1 MILKKKYFVTIAGGK
16 KINSK
21 EEKLI
26 TLQRENEYALRD
38 FSDLLKSV
46 ITEYKRQKGS
56 SARKRVFS
64 LLSHSLGSDNYIF
77 RVSKMCAENN
87 INIKDFTFAE
97 TLELNHFMLFQP
109 IFLKLKQRSVSDK
122 GLKYLRRLRY
132 YQGEFIFPKALADT
146 GGVKEDFISVL
157 ADFNRTD
164 SISVPFEE
172 EDSCKDDFIH
182 FTTEAKFDNSVP
194 VTILYNLYG
203 LEDCKFKRNP
213 AAESSILDI
222 AEIVK
227 FYNSI

>member
-1 MILKKKYFVTIAGGK
+1 MTIAGGK

-26 TLQRENEYALRD
+26 TLQRENEYALHD

-56 SARKRVFS
+56 SARKRVFD

-87 INIKDFTFAE
+87 ISIKDFTFAE

-122 GLKYLRRLRY
+122 DLKYLRRLRY
-132 YQGEFIFPKALADT
+132 YEGEFIFPKALADT

-164 SISVPFEE
+164 SLFVPFEE

>member
-1 MILKKKYFVTIAGGK
+1 MILEKKYFVTIVGGK

-56 SARKRVFS
+56 SARKKVFS

-77 RVSKMCAENN
+77 RVSKMCAVNN

-109 IFLKLKQRSVSDK
+109 IFLKKQRGVSYKD
-122 GLKYLRRLRY
+122 LKDLRRLRY
-132 YQGEFIFPKALADT
+132 YEGEFILPKALADT

-164 SISVPFEE
+164 SIAVPFEG
-172 EDSCKDDFIH
+172 EDSCKDDFIL

>member
-1 MILKKKYFVTIAGGK
+1 MTIVGGK

-38 FSDLLKSV
+38 FSDLLESV

-56 SARKRVFS
+56 SARKRVFD
-64 LLSHSLGSDNYIF
+64 LLSHRLGSDNYIF

-109 IFLKLKQRSVSDK
+109 IFLKLKQRSVSGK

-172 EDSCKDDFIH
+172 EEDSCKDDFIL

>member
-1 MILKKKYFVTIAGGK
+1 MILKKKYFVTIVGGK

-56 SARKRVFS
+56 SARKRVFD

-109 IFLKLKQRSVSDK
+109 IFLKLKQRGVSDK

-172 EDSCKDDFIH
+172 EDSCKDDFIL

>member
-1 MILKKKYFVTIAGGK
+1 MILKKKYFVIIAGGK

-26 TLQRENEYALRD
+26 TLQRENEYALHD

-56 SARKRVFS
+56 SARKEVFA
-64 LLSHSLGSDNYIF
+64 LLSHSLDSDNYTF

-109 IFLKLKQRSVSDK
+109 IFLKLKQRRSAKD
-122 GLKYLRRLRY
+122 LKDLRRLRY
-132 YQGEFIFPKALADT
+132 YEGEFIFPKALADT

-164 SISVPFEE
+164 SLLVPFEE

-182 FTTEAKFDNSVP
+182 FITEAKFGNSVP

>member
-1 MILKKKYFVTIAGGK
+1 MTIAGGK

-26 TLQRENEYALRD
+26 TLQRENEYALHD

-56 SARKRVFS
+56 SARKRVFD

-109 IFLKLKQRSVSDK
+109 IFLKKSDK
-122 GLKYLRRLRY
+122 DLKDLRRLRY
-132 YQGEFIFPKALADT
+132 YEQEFIFPKALADT

-164 SISVPFEE
+164 SLAVPFEGE
-172 EDSCKDDFIH
+172 YSCKDDFIH

>member
-1 MILKKKYFVTIAGGK
+1 MTIVGGK

-56 SARKRVFS
+56 SARKEVFG
-64 LLSHSLGSDNYIF
+64 LLSHSLGSDNYIL

-109 IFLKLKQRSVSDK
+109 IFLKKQRSVSYKD
-122 GLKYLRRLRY
+122 LKDLRRLRY
-132 YQGEFIFPKALADT
+132 YEGEFIFPKALADT

-164 SISVPFEE
+164 SLLVSFEE
-172 EDSCKDDFIH
+172 EDSCKDDFIL
-182 FTTEAKFDNSVP
+182 FTTEAKFGNSVP
-194 VTILYNLYG
+194 VTLLYDLYG
-203 LEDCKFKRNP
+203 LQDCKFKRNP

>member
-1 MILKKKYFVTIAGGK
+1 MTIVGGK

-56 SARKRVFS
+56 SARKEVFG
-64 LLSHSLGSDNYIF
+64 LLSHSLGSDNYIL

-109 IFLKLKQRSVSDK
+109 IFLKKQRSVSYKD
-122 GLKYLRRLRY
+122 LKDLRRLRY
-132 YQGEFIFPKALADT
+132 YEGEFIFPKALADT

-164 SISVPFEE
+164 SLLVSFEE
-172 EDSCKDDFIH
+172 EDSCKDDFIL
-182 FTTEAKFDNSVP
+182 FITEAKFGNSVP
-194 VTILYNLYG
+194 VTLLYDLYG
-203 LEDCKFKRNP
+203 LQDCKFKRNP

>member
-1 MILKKKYFVTIAGGK
+1 MTIARGK

-26 TLQRENEYALRD
+26 TLQRANEYALYD

-46 ITEYKRQKGS
+46 ITEYKREKGS
-56 SARKRVFS
+56 RARKGVFT
-64 LLSHSLGSDNYIF
+64 LLSNRLDNDSYIF

-87 INIKDFTFAE
+87 ISIKDFTFAE
-97 TLELNHFMLFQP
+97 TLELSHFMLFKP

-122 GLKYLRRLRY
+122 DLKDLRRLRY
-132 YQGEFIFPKALADT
+132 YEQEFIFPKALVDT
-146 GGVKEDFISVL
+146 GRVKKDFISVL

-164 SISVPFEE
+164 SLSVPFEE
-172 EDSCKDDFIH
+172 EDSCKDDFIR
-182 FTTEAKFDNSVP
+182 FITEAKFDNSVP
-194 VTILYNLYG
+194 VALLYNLYG
-203 LEDCKFKRNP
+203 LENCKVQKLR
-213 AAESSILDI
+213 AAESSVLDI